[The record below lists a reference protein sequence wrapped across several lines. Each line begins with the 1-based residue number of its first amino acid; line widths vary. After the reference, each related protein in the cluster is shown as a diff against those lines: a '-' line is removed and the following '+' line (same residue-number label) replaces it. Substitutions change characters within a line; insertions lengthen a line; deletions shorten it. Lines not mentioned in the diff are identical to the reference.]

1 MGFDLNVNRI
11 RWLLSGRQNMGREL
25 PGGQRQVAAIVQE
38 AAEQDGGG
46 VSKEQWSALGFLLE
60 AYFTMMEE
68 AQGLL
73 GLYNTSPLPIFR
85 KRVTRGPELEGPL
98 GMIPGP
104 VPRRSPERPN
114 D

>member
-1 MGFDLNVNRI
+1 
-11 RWLLSGRQNMGREL
+11 MGREL
-25 PGGQRQVAAIVQE
+25 PGGQRQVTAVVQD
-38 AAEQDGGG
+38 AAEQGGGG
-46 VSKEQWSALGFLLE
+46 VSKEQWSALGFVLE
-60 AYFTMMEE
+60 AYFKMMEE

-73 GLYNTSPLPIFR
+73 GLYNTSPLPILR
-85 KRVTRGPELEGPL
+85 KRATRGPELEGPL